1 MQGAEG
7 LGKFLYNSPKFSSCV
22 ARKLYS
28 YANGLDS
35 EHAETGAF
43 KGGLEAFRK
52 SGYRLRA
59 LVKGLVTDP
68 TFFNASL
75 PEAHAKA
82 E

>member
-1 MQGAEG
+1 M
-7 LGKFLYNSPKFSSCV
+7 

-28 YANGLDS
+28 YANGLNS
-35 EHAETGAF
+35 EEVETAAF
-43 KGGLEAFRK
+43 KGGLNAFQQ

-68 TFFNASL
+68 KFFNASA
-75 PEAHAKA
+75 PEAHLAKA